1 MGNFVS
7 WVEFLEVF
15 NGTEEVKMVKRD
27 LEGEKIA
34 FWVVIDERRN

>member
-7 WVEFLEVF
+7 REEFLEVF
-15 NGTEEVKMVKRD
+15 NGTEEVKTLKRD

-34 FWVVIDERRN
+34 F